1 MDRLVLGIDLG
12 TTNSVAAVADGGQVQ
27 VISHGDD
34 QHLIPS
40 VVSFHPNGTVLVGE
54 EARERRLIDA
64 EHTVYS
70 VKRLIGRPFL
80 SEEVRH
86 AQERFAFE
94 LVQSSSGGVVVKVRE
109 DTYTLTEIS
118 ALVLRE
124 IRRFFDERSFLEVD
138 TPPMVPSPGLD
149 LHLEA
154 FAIAD
159 AEPARYLATSPE
171 YQMKRL
177 LAGGLPRIYQ
187 LGSAFRRGEQGRHH
201 EPSFRML
208 EWYRAFDGSAELMS
222 DTEEL
227 VAAVARALHEGSM
240 VVDVDGTSV
249 NLKPPWERLT
259 LEQAFSRYAG
269 VSAEALSSDEDA
281 FFRVLVEQV
290 EPQLGRV
297 RPVFLT
303 GYPASM
309 ASLARLDP
317 TNAAVAD
324 RFEAYVAGV
333 ELCNGFGE
341 LIDPVEQR
349 ERLIRDQ
356 SARRA
361 QGLPVYPIDERFLGA
376 LEEGMP
382 PAGGNALGVD
392 RLVMLLLGADD
403 IADVV
408 AIPDAL
414 L

>member
-1 MDRLVLGIDLG
+1 MSKPPRYPVEVLHRLEAPAPVRVSGRLTARDDG
-12 TTNSVAAVADGGQVQ
+12 AVRLRGDTGAVWIECASEAPMGSWVTATGEWNGERIRAGRVRILNAPRVPFPQPGGDWARLQDGDGRRATLLR
-27 VISHGDD
+27 SRA
-34 QHLIPS
+34 LIM
-40 VVSFHPNGTVLVGE
+40 
-54 EARERRLIDA
+54 
-64 EHTVYS
+64 
-70 VKRLIGRPFL
+70 
-80 SEEVRH
+80 
-86 AQERFAFE
+86 
-94 LVQSSSGGVVVKVRE
+94 
-109 DTYTLTEIS
+109 
-118 ALVLRE
+118 RE

-149 LHLEA
+149 LHLDA
-154 FAIAD
+154 FPIAG

-187 LGSAFRRGEQGRHH
+187 LGCAFRRGEQGKHH

-208 EWYRAFDGSAELMS
+208 EWYRAFHGSADLMV

-227 VAAVARALHEGSM
+227 VAAVARTLHKGSM
-240 VVDVDGTSV
+240 VLDVDGTSV
-249 NLKPPWERLT
+249 NLAPPWERLT

-269 VSAEALSSDEDA
+269 VSAEALAHDEDV

-290 EPQLGRV
+290 EPQLGRL
-297 RPVFLT
+297 RPVFLL

-317 TNAAVAD
+317 RNPKVAD
-324 RFEAYVAGV
+324 RFEAYIAGV

-341 LIDPVEQR
+341 LIDPAEQR
-349 ERLIRDQ
+349 ERLTRDQ
-356 SARRA
+356 AARRA
-361 QGLPVYPIDERFLGA
+361 RDLPVYPIDERFLGA

-392 RLVMLLLGADD
+392 RLVMLLLGADS